1 LKLIKLK
8 VERRLRKVKSLKI
21 KKLIVVALLFF
32 FYCNG
37 WATHNR
43 AGEITYVQLSDLSF
57 EITITT
63 YTYTLSYADRPQL
76 EISWGD
82 NTSSIAD
89 RISILYLPNYYKR
102 NIYKITHTYPGPGV
116 YKLVVQDPN
125 RNANIINIPNSVN
138 VVFSISTTLIVNP
151 AIGRNNTPV
160 LLNPPYDKAA
170 RGYIF
175 IHNPGAYDPDGDS
188 LSYALTVCTRED
200 GKPIEN
206 YKLPAASHFIR
217 VDSISGDLIWDSP
230 VDTGAYNVA
239 MEIREWR
246 YGKKI
251 GVVVR
256 DIQIN
261 VYDTKN
267 KPPVNGPLHDR
278 CVEVGDV
285 IDFKTSA
292 TDPDNDFMSLFS
304 TSGIYSLAKCPATFT
319 KVDSIAGYAS
329 SRFRWT
335 PCYEAVRNQPYNV
348 IIKADDYSGEKKLS
362 DIDNFNIKVLGPP
375 PVLTGASPEG
385 KFMRLVWNNYGTT
398 AISGFSIYRK
408 EGASSF
414 VPDSCTS
421 GIPSST
427 GFVKV
432 GYIAGSSTVS
442 FLDTD
447 NGQGL
452 QFSREYTYRIV
463 AVYTNGTESKAS
475 NEISSSLVSGV
486 PVITNVSV
494 RTTSATNGSLVVRW
508 KKPDKLDTIPA
519 LGPYE
524 YLIYR
529 ANGITGTNYTQV
541 RSIQTATLNETT
553 FVDTLINTQS
563 GGFIYKIELYNNA
576 TGNRFLIGDPG
587 YASSVFLSAAPGD
600 RKIRFVI
607 TRNVPWINTRYD
619 FFRLNE
625 TTMKYDSIG
634 TSNVLNFVDEGLVNG
649 KQYCYKVRSTG
660 GYTAIDMPK
669 NLINFS
675 QETCAAPIDNEA
687 PCQPGINVTSQCDS
701 LYNNVRWTIA
711 DNNCLQDVAGY
722 NIYYKLITEE
732 NLSLLTVIN
741 DKNTFS
747 YKHYP
752 GEVIAGCYAVSAFD
766 LIGNESLK
774 SVMICVDSCN
784 FYEIPNVFTPNGD
797 DINDWLKA
805 KTSGLVEKVDFKL
818 FNRYG
823 VLIFQ
828 TDEPKLNWDGTY
840 KGKIVSPGVY
850 FYQCDV
856 FERRISGLEQFHL
869 SGFIHVITEAG
880 ATVTKPEL

>member
-1 LKLIKLK
+1 M
-8 VERRLRKVKSLKI
+8 KSLKI